1 MRELT
6 ELLDAILDQTTFDSR
21 SAKEM
26 TSAQLRDAFERNGWH
41 DEEKSSAREAEPH
54 IPDELLSQLN
64 NCLRSLLKEYITS
77 GHLRFGLGQP
87 QETDFIGHAF
97 PINEHGHPISYI
109 PPEMIFCPNYF
120 DLAYISRVSTV
131 ADFTKGVIKGA
142 AVLGSER
149 VTHLLSDWLE
159 GKPVKYRTS
168 ARLNGPPVKAPLNPF
183 DGVHIEPL
191 PLSSDRLDAS
201 LPRRRGT
208 SENVVVDY
216 LGRTLVSIDSE
227 VKPALFRPEA
237 RPSAQDIQ
245 VKPIGGVNIA
255 TVCQALSLESDDYV
269 DAGLYWND
277 YQELDAFSLG
287 VDETTWSMGNARV
300 RSWSSPVTWGTELFT
315 GVTTLEFKGEQ
326 PLLDISEEQLART
339 LAALKTL
346 NDSDKTHI
354 AVSRWVKSKD
364 PYVYLVDR
372 FIDLRI
378 VLECLYVQNE
388 SKGIKK
394 NIVCYG
400 PAHLADSADP
410 KQHKRIK
417 GDLKNAYETACDAVH
432 TGSLEER
439 YEDKVRQTLRQI
451 DFNEWDDWAKERDG
465 WNAWIEENKNK
476 IKAWYP
482 YIDTDLLYDVHRG
495 KCGNFE
501 DFSEGKYKEDI
512 IDEYISKEYTRQ
524 SGSKLLSTA
533 QDLCR
538 RGILKLLKEGPPA
551 DWGDLIRGVEN
562 E

>member
-159 GKPVKYRTS
+159 GKPIKYRTS
-168 ARLNGPPVKAPLNPF
+168 AILNGPPVKAPLNQF

-208 SENVVVDY
+208 SGNGVPHY

-227 VKPALFRPEA
+227 VKPALFRPET

-269 DAGLYWND
+269 DAGFYWND

-300 RSWSSPVTWGTELFT
+300 RSWSSIVTWGTELFT

-326 PLLDISEEQLART
+326 PMLDISEEQLART

-346 NDSDKTHI
+346 NDSDKIHI

-364 PYVYLVDR
+364 SYGQLVDR

-378 VLECLYVQNE
+378 ALESLYLQNIGNE
-388 SKGIKK
+388 KYRGEMRFRLSLIG
-394 NIVCYG
+394 
-400 PAHLADSADP
+400 AWHLSAD
-410 KQHKRIK
+410 
-417 GDLKNAYETACDAVH
+417 
-432 TGSLEER
+432 LEER
-439 YEDKVRQTLRQI
+439 RRVR
-451 DFNEWDDWAKERDG
+451 KM
-465 WNAWIEENKNK
+465 
-476 IKAWYP
+476 
-482 YIDTDLLYDVHRG
+482 LLDAYDVA
-495 KCGNFE
+495 
-501 DFSEGKYKEDI
+501 
-512 IDEYISKEYTRQ
+512 SKAVH
-524 SGSKLLSTA
+524 SGDLDYFDNQQLLTEA

-538 RGILKLLKEGPPA
+538 RGILKLLKDGPPR
-551 DWGDLIRGVEN
+551 DWGDLILGVEN
-562 E
+562 EEPEVGLKNELRAKAHNGANHRACGGSVQ

>member
-1 MRELT
+1 MP
-6 ELLDAILDQTTFDSR
+6 
-21 SAKEM
+21 
-26 TSAQLRDAFERNGWH
+26 AQLRDAFERNGWH
-41 DEEKSSAREAEPH
+41 DEEKSSVREAEPN
-54 IPDELLSQLN
+54 IPDDLLSQLN

-109 PPEMIFCPNYF
+109 PPEMIFCPNNF
-120 DLAYISRVSTV
+120 DLAYISRVSTL
-131 ADFTKGVIKGA
+131 ADFAKGVIKGA

-168 ARLNGPPVKAPLNPF
+168 AILNGPPVKAPLNPF

-208 SENVVVDY
+208 PGNGVFDY

-227 VKPALFRPEA
+227 VKPALFRPETK
-237 RPSAQDIQ
+237 PSAQDIQ

-255 TVCQALSLESDDYV
+255 IVCQALSLESDDYV

-300 RSWSSPVTWGTELFT
+300 RNWSSPETRRTELFT
-315 GVTTLEFKGEQ
+315 DVTTLEFKGDQ
-326 PLLDISEEQLART
+326 PMLDLAETELIRT
-339 LAALKTL
+339 LSALKTL
-346 NDSDKTHI
+346 KDSEKTRI

-364 PYVYLVDR
+364 PYEQLADR

-378 VLECLYVQNE
+378 ALECLYAQDFLDAKQTQGFRFKLPLFGAWHLGTDFEERKCIRKKLRQVYDAA
-388 SKGIKK
+388 SK
-394 NIVCYG
+394 
-400 PAHLADSADP
+400 
-410 KQHKRIK
+410 
-417 GDLKNAYETACDAVH
+417 AVH
-432 TGSLEER
+432 TGDLE
-439 YEDKVRQTLRQI
+439 
-451 DFNEWDDWAKERDG
+451 
-465 WNAWIEENKNK
+465 
-476 IKAWYP
+476 
-482 YIDTDLLYDVHRG
+482 
-495 KCGNFE
+495 
-501 DFSEGKYKEDI
+501 FSENQEP
-512 IDEYISKEYTRQ
+512 
-524 SGSKLLSTA
+524 LSTA

-538 RGILKLLKEGPPA
+538 RGILKLLREGPPR
-551 DWGDLIRGVEN
+551 DWGDLILGIEN

>member
-6 ELLDAILDQTTFDSR
+6 ELLDSVLGQTTFDSR
-21 SAKEM
+21 SAEKI
-26 TSAQLRDAFERNGWH
+26 TPGQLRDAFESNGWH
-41 DEEKSSAREAEPH
+41 DDEIISAREAEPN

-77 GHLRFGLGQP
+77 GHLRFGLGQA

-109 PPEMIFCPNYF
+109 PPKMIFCPNYF

-131 ADFTKGVIKGA
+131 ADFTRGVIKGA

-159 GKPVKYRTS
+159 GKPVKYGTS
-168 ARLNGPPVKAPLNPF
+168 ALLNGPPVKAPLNPV
-183 DGVHIEPL
+183 DGAHIEPL

-208 SENVVVDY
+208 SGNGVFDY

-227 VKPALFRPEA
+227 VKPALFRPET

-287 VDETTWSMGNARV
+287 VDETTWFMGNAGV
-300 RSWSSPVTWGTELFT
+300 RSWSSPVTWRTDWFT
-315 GVTTLEFKGEQ
+315 GVTTLEFNGEQ
-326 PLLDISEEQLART
+326 PMLDISEEQLART
-339 LAALKTL
+339 FAALKAL
-346 NDSDKTHI
+346 KDSHKSRI
-354 AVSRWVKSKD
+354 AVSRWAKSKD
-364 PYVYLVDR
+364 SGEPLVDR

-378 VLECLYVQNE
+378 ALECLYVQDFLDAKQTQE
-388 SKGIKK
+388 MRFKLSLFG
-394 NIVCYG
+394 
-400 PAHLADSADP
+400 AWHLGSDFDER
-410 KQHKRIK
+410 KRIRK
-417 GDLKNAYETACDAVH
+417 KLRQVYDAASKAVHSGDLEY
-432 TGSLEER
+432 
-439 YEDKVRQTLRQI
+439 
-451 DFNEWDDWAKERDG
+451 
-465 WNAWIEENKNK
+465 
-476 IKAWYP
+476 
-482 YIDTDLLYDVHRG
+482 
-495 KCGNFE
+495 FE
-501 DFSEGKYKEDI
+501 Y
-512 IDEYISKEYTRQ
+512 Q
-524 SGSKLLSTA
+524 QLLSTA

-538 RGILKLLKEGPPA
+538 RGILKLLREGPPR
-551 DWGDLIRGVEN
+551 DWGDLILGIEN

>member
-1 MRELT
+1 MQDLT
-6 ELLDAILDQTTFDSR
+6 EFLNSILNQTTFDSR
-21 SAKEM
+21 SAEKM
-26 TSAQLRDAFERNGWH
+26 TPEQLRDAFDRNGWH
-41 DEEKSSAREAEPH
+41 DEEIISAREAEPN

-64 NCLRSLLKEYITS
+64 NCLRSLLREYITS
-77 GHLRFGLGQP
+77 GFRRLRFGQA

-97 PINEHGHPISYI
+97 PIVERHSPISFT
-109 PPEMIFCPNYF
+109 PLEWREMLYCPDYF
-120 DLAYISRVSTV
+120 DLAYVSRVSTV

-142 AVLGSER
+142 TVLGAER

-168 ARLNGPPVKAPLNPF
+168 AILNGSPVKAPLNPF
-183 DGVHIEPL
+183 DGVHIAPL

-208 SENVVVDY
+208 SENEVFHY

-227 VKPALFRPEA
+227 VKPALFRPET

-287 VDETTWSMGNARV
+287 VDDTTWSMGNARV
-300 RSWSSPVTWGTELFT
+300 RSWSSTVTWRTELFT
-315 GVTTLEFKGEQ
+315 GVTTLEFKGDQ
-326 PLLDISEEQLART
+326 PMLDIADEQLART

-346 NDSDKTHI
+346 NDSDKIRI

-364 PYVYLVDR
+364 PYGQLADR

-378 VLECLYVQNE
+378 ALECLYAQNFLDAKQTQGFRFKLPLFGAWHLGTDFE
-388 SKGIKK
+388 ERKCIRKKLRQVYDTASKA
-394 NIVCYG
+394 V
-400 PAHLADSADP
+400 HS
-410 KQHKRIK
+410 
-417 GDLKNAYETACDAVH
+417 GDLE
-432 TGSLEER
+432 
-439 YEDKVRQTLRQI
+439 
-451 DFNEWDDWAKERDG
+451 
-465 WNAWIEENKNK
+465 
-476 IKAWYP
+476 
-482 YIDTDLLYDVHRG
+482 
-495 KCGNFE
+495 
-501 DFSEGKYKEDI
+501 FSENQEP
-512 IDEYISKEYTRQ
+512 
-524 SGSKLLSTA
+524 LSTA

-538 RGILKLLKEGPPA
+538 RGILKILREGPPR
-551 DWGDLIRGVEN
+551 DWGDLILGIEN